1 MQTYHDAQVNAGAMM
16 SDAIGWS
23 HSDPRSPGQDDDM
36 TEIKRNDLDSH
47 DWAGRASEALAQAK
61 KLPPGLK
68 RSEAIRK
75 AGQLRIAAD
84 MKDWLMAKKPAVGC
98 K

>member
-1 MQTYHDAQVNAGAMM
+1 
-16 SDAIGWS
+16 
-23 HSDPRSPGQDDDM
+23 M

-75 AGQLRIAAD
+75 AGQLRFAAD
-84 MKDWLMAKKPAVGC
+84 MKIWLMPKGSNGVSK
-98 K
+98 